1 MCKARGLPE
10 AMSAETVATVDKTA
24 GVVAPHALEITKGF
38 YGEMITSLPEVVLTM
53 FNPAHNVPISTH
65 QPEALAASVVAY
77 ASNIKELSPLLV
89 PGGAVDAINHRHCA
103 LNIQPAHYLPVHDH
117 LMGSIAHVLGPK
129 LGDALTPEVA
139 GAWSE
144 AVRFLAKA
152 REATPAASLL
162 SR

>member
-1 MCKARGLPE
+1 
-10 AMSAETVATVDKTA
+10 MSAETIATVDATA
-24 GVVAPHALEITKGF
+24 GAVAPFALDITKHF
-38 YGEMITSLPEVVLTM
+38 YGDMIASLPSVVLTV

-65 QPEALAASVVAY
+65 QPEALAASVCAY
-77 ASNIKELSPLLV
+77 ATNIKDLSPLLV